1 MRVRDFALGDRG
13 RLAARKQR
21 QTLAV
26 AFQQFGQSCKLR
38 HSGGVGRVLLHGL
51 HCGGKLLLH
60 LPVIR
65 IAGRNLRRHC
75 TRNQARQIEP
85 TE

>member
-1 MRVRDFALGDRG
+1 MRIRNFALGDRG

-21 QTLAV
+21 QTFAV
-26 AFQQFGQSCKLR
+26 AFQQFGQPCKLR
-38 HSGGVGRVLLHGL
+38 HSGGVGRVLLYGL

-65 IAGRNLRRHC
+65 IAGRNLRRYGSG
-75 TRNQARQIEP
+75 NQARQIEP